1 MRCNELWT
9 FGRQIVSGYQLPKA
23 TCGTY
28 REWSRQKKTTV
39 SNEEARIIEQVVNGN
54 SAAFEALVELYQSR
68 LFNSLIHSLGCPEEA
83 EDVAQEAFV
92 KAFSKLATFKQNSSF
107 YTWLYRIAI
116 NIAISRHRRKKP
128 KSSLD
133 EYRMN
138 VGHEP
143 VDESNHPSKNL
154 DLEERAAQVQAALEL
169 LSEQH
174 RTIIVLREIDD
185 LDYEAISELL
195 DLPVG
200 TVRSRLHRAR
210 NQLRTYLEQV
220 VIEK

>member
-1 MRCNELWT
+1 M
-9 FGRQIVSGYQLPKA
+9 S
-23 TCGTY
+23 
-28 REWSRQKKTTV
+28 
-39 SNEEARIIEQVVNGN
+39 
-54 SAAFEALVELYQSR
+54 
-68 LFNSLIHSLGCPEEA
+68 
-83 EDVAQEAFV
+83 
-92 KAFSKLATFKQNSSF
+92 
-107 YTWLYRIAI
+107 
-116 NIAISRHRRKKP
+116 
-128 KSSLD
+128 
-133 EYRMN
+133 

-174 RTIIVLREIDD
+174 RAIIVLREIDE

>member
-1 MRCNELWT
+1 M
-9 FGRQIVSGYQLPKA
+9 
-23 TCGTY
+23 
-28 REWSRQKKTTV
+28 
-39 SNEEARIIEQVVNGN
+39 SNEEAKIIEQVVNGN
-54 SAAFEALVELYQSR
+54 AAAFESLVESYQSR

-133 EYRMN
+133 DYRMN

-143 VDESNHPSKNL
+143 VDESNHPSQNL
-154 DLEERAAQVQAALEL
+154 DLEERATQVQAALGL
-169 LSEQH
+169 LSEEH

-210 NQLRTYLEQV
+210 NQLRVYLEQV